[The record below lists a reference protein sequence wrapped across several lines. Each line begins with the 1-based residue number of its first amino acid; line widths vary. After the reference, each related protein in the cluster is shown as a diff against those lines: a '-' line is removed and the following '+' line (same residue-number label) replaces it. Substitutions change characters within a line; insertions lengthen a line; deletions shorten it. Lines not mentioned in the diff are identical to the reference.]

1 MGRAPRAAAA
11 ELGRPAAS
19 SAEPVP
25 VSPSEQ
31 ERSPLDEA
39 LDLFVYA
46 PVGLAITAAEELP
59 KMIERGRGVL
69 GSSVSAAR
77 VIGRVAVNQGK
88 VEMSRIASQW
98 NDLSAVLRSGA
109 ASPRPASRREETPAA
124 LHDAAPAPAVRRAPS
139 PRAAKRAAA
148 APATLG
154 IPGYE
159 SLSASQVVSRLDGL
173 TPEQRTAVKEYE
185 SSTRGRRTILGRIAQ
200 IESGA

>member
-1 MGRAPRAAAA
+1 MS
-11 ELGRPAAS
+11 ELN
-19 SAEPVP
+19 
-25 VSPSEQ
+25 

-46 PVGLAITAAEELP
+46 PVGLALTAAEELP
-59 KMIERGRGVL
+59 KMIERGRDVL
-69 GSSVSAAR
+69 GSSVDAAR

-98 NDLSAVLRSGA
+98 NDLGAVLRSGA
-109 ASPRPASRREETPAA
+109 MSTRPPARRDDAPAA
-124 LHDAAPAPAVRRAPS
+124 RHDATAAPAPTSPAVRPT
-139 PRAAKRAAA
+139 KRAVP
-148 APATLG
+148 APANLG
-154 IPGYE
+154 ISGYE

-173 TPEQRTAVKEYE
+173 TSEQRAAVKEYE